1 MQNALLL
8 IVSLTGLWAFAQLVQ
23 VRILGKRLQRVRVSH
38 VNKEQ
43 QPTHKG

>member
-8 IVSLTGLWAFAQLVQ
+8 IVSLTGIWAFAQLVQ
-23 VRILGKRLQRVRVSH
+23 VRKLGKRLQRVRVSH

-43 QPTHKG
+43 RALLKG

>member
-8 IVSLTGLWAFAQLVQ
+8 IVTITGIWAFAQVVQ
-23 VRILGKRLQRVRVSH
+23 VRKLGLRLQRVRVSH

-43 QPTHKG
+43 QPPLKG

>member
-8 IVSLTGLWAFAQLVQ
+8 LVPLTGLLAFAQLVQ
-23 VRILGKRLQRVRVSH
+23 VRKHGMRLQRVRVSH

>member
-8 IVSLTGLWAFAQLVQ
+8 IVTITGLWAFAQLVQ
-23 VRILGKRLQRVRVSH
+23 VRKLGMRLQRVRVSH

-43 QPTHKG
+43 QPTFKG

>member
-8 IVSLTGLWAFAQLVQ
+8 TVIITGIWAIAQLVQ
-23 VRILGKRLQRVRVSH
+23 VRKLGLRLQRVRVSH

-43 QPTHKG
+43 QPPLKG

>member
-8 IVSLTGLWAFAQLVQ
+8 TVIITGIWAFAQLGQ
-23 VRILGKRLQRVRVSH
+23 VLRSSSQLQRVRVSH

-43 QPTHKG
+43 QPPLKG

>member
-8 IVSLTGLWAFAQLVQ
+8 IMTITGIWAFAQLIE
-23 VRILGKRLQRVRVSH
+23 VRKPVFRLQRVRVSH

-43 QPTHKG
+43 QPPLKG

>member
-8 IVSLTGLWAFAQLVQ
+8 IVMITGIGAFAQLVQ
-23 VRILGKRLQRVRVSH
+23 VRKLGVRLQRVRVSH

-43 QPTHKG
+43 QPPLKG

>member
-8 IVSLTGLWAFAQLVQ
+8 IVSITGIWAFAQLVQ
-23 VRILGKRLQRVRVSH
+23 VRKLGLRLQRVRVSH

-43 QPTHKG
+43 QPTFRG

>member
-8 IVSLTGLWAFAQLVQ
+8 IVTLTGIWAFAQLVQ
-23 VRILGKRLQRVRVSH
+23 VRELGLRLQRVRVSH

>member
-8 IVSLTGLWAFAQLVQ
+8 IVAITGIWAFAQLIE
-23 VRILGKRLQRVRVSH
+23 VRKLGLRLQRVRVSH

-43 QPTHKG
+43 QPPLKG

>member
-23 VRILGKRLQRVRVSH
+23 VRKLGLRLQRVRVPH

-43 QPTHKG
+43 QPPLKG